1 MALQSNMPENL
12 FNVPAPEAYTV
23 ITEVKVEKRKI
34 YSAPDVEGGEPT
46 YVSGHLVTFR
56 TNTHF
61 NQSAKD
67 SQQPIATHGYTI
79 PYEYASDCPSLPYL
93 YSWLKQ
99 NIGMFANAVDA

>member
-23 ITEVKVEKRKI
+23 ITEVKVEKRKL
-34 YSAPDVEGGEPT
+34 YSAPEVEGGEPT

-56 TNTHF
+56 TNTYF
-61 NQSAKD
+61 NQAAKD
-67 SQQPIATHGYTI
+67 AQNPIATHGYTI
-79 PYEYASDCPSLPYL
+79 PYKYESDCPSLPYL
-93 YSWLKQ
+93 YNWLKQ